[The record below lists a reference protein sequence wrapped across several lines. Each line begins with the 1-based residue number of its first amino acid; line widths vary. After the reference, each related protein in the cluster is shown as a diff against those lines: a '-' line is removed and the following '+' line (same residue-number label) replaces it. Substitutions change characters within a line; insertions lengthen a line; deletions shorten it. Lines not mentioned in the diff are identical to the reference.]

1 MKRESWIRL
10 GVALLVVL
18 LLWWLYMA
26 MLVNEDEGLA
36 VVRMMQNTSSLMR
49 EVNI

>member
-1 MKRESWIRL
+1 MKRKFWIRL

-18 LLWWLYMA
+18 LLWWFYMA

-36 VVRMMQNTSSLMR
+36 VVSAVQYQ
-49 EVNI
+49 V

>member
-1 MKRESWIRL
+1 MNRKFWIRL

-36 VVRMMQNTSSLMR
+36 VVSTVQRLIM
-49 EVNI
+49 

>member
-1 MKRESWIRL
+1 MNRKFWIRL

-26 MLVNEDEGLA
+26 MFVNEDEGLA
-36 VVRMMQNTSSLMR
+36 VVSAVQYQ
-49 EVNI
+49 V

>member
-1 MKRESWIRL
+1 MKRKFWIRL

-36 VVRMMQNTSSLMR
+36 VVSAVQCQ
-49 EVNI
+49 V